1 MTPPNHLVLAPWYSP
16 IVDLARHRGVTF
28 HIATS
33 RQHASLHLHLPDG
46 SLLAITD
53 DGVGGATARKPSG
66 TTGWKAIRT
75 LPTGHRTA
83 LYDST
88 LLGRYHHLGT
98 DPDPLLG
105 VLARYLPPPP
115 AMPDPRTRRSHLL
128 RRLLRLT

>member
-1 MTPPNHLVLAPWYSP
+1 MTLPDTPVLAPSYSP
-16 IVDLARHRGVTF
+16 ITELARHRGVTF
-28 HIATS
+28 HIAS
-33 RQHASLHLHLPDG
+33 RRQHASLLLHLPDG
-46 SLLAITD
+46 SLLDITD

-66 TTGWKAIRT
+66 ATGWKAARI
-75 LPTGHRTA
+75 LPTGHYTP

-98 DPDPLLG
+98 DPDPLLA